1 MHARIR
7 FFRDG
12 PPFIAAMARVETG
25 FLRQLTRMPGFLGT
39 TALRWHDGRGLG
51 IVTFKRPDQLEAAIA
66 AAEVWGDR
74 HLADL
79 RSAIEPTE
87 LLDAEILF
95 HRGQH
100 L

>member
-51 IVTFKRPDQLEAAIA
+51 IVTFKRLNELEAAIA
-66 AAEVWGDR
+66 AAEVWGNH

-79 RSAIEPTE
+79 RSAIEPTD
-87 LLDAEILF
+87 LLEAEILF